1 MSLRPPD
8 GLARRKNHGAAED
21 VEHVAKR
28 IGDLNHVARLGRLEV
43 FVILFGHQSMPEFHF
58 SRIHRRGRN
67 VSMRQ
72 AEGLLEQG
80 HRVGAFFEGHAD
92 KMGNI
97 F

>member
-1 MSLRPPD
+1 MGDHR
-8 GLARRKNHGAAED
+8 AAED
-21 VEHVAKR
+21 VEHVAER
-28 IGDLNHVARLGRLEV
+28 IGDLDHVTRLGRLEV
-43 FVILFGHQSMPEFHF
+43 FVILLGHQAVPEFHF

-67 VSMRQ
+67 VSMGQ

-80 HRVGAFFEGHAD
+80 HRVGAFIEGHAD